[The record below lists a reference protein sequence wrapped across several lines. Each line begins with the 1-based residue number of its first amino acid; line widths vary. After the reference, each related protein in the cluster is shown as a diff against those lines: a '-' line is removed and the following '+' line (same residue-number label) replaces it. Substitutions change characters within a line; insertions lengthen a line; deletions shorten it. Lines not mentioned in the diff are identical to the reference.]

1 MRVLVTGAAGFV
13 GSRLSLALL
22 ARGDSVVG
30 VDNLN
35 EYYALEHKERHLA
48 DLLPH
53 SQFSFVRADLSNPEL
68 LRYLL
73 EHHRPEAIAHLGA
86 MAAVRYSVQHPLKYT
101 EVNVTG
107 TVNLLDGARHIGNPR
122 VVISSTGSVY
132 GRDTPVPFKE
142 TACATQPLAPY
153 PASKRAMEL
162 FAHTYAYLWQLPTT
176 VVRFFN
182 VYGPHGR
189 PDMMPWQWTQKI
201 LKGEALTLFNA
212 GHMKRDWTYIDDIV
226 DGLVRALDRPQ
237 PFEIINLGCGNP
249 VENLHFVRV
258 LEGLLGRQAIIE
270 DVPCPPSEPLE
281 TFADISK
288 AACCWGT
295 SRKCK
300 SKKACAAS
308 SNGCVPRR
316 LLFRPSALTHADV

>member
-1 MRVLVTGAAGFV
+1 MKVLVTGAAGFV

-22 ARGDSVVG
+22 MRGDTVVG

-35 EYYALEHKERHLA
+35 EYYALSHKERHLA

-53 SQFSFVRADLSNPEL
+53 PQFSFVRADLSNPEL

-73 EHHRPEAIAHLGA
+73 EHHRPDAIAHLGA

-107 TVNLLDGARHIGNPR
+107 TVNLLDAARHIGNPR

-162 FAHTYAYLWQLPTT
+162 FAHYLRLS
-176 VVRFFN
+176 V
-182 VYGPHGR
+182 
-189 PDMMPWQWTQKI
+189 
-201 LKGEALTLFNA
+201 AL
-212 GHMKRDWTYIDDIV
+212 
-226 DGLVRALDRPQ
+226 
-237 PFEIINLGCGNP
+237 
-249 VENLHFVRV
+249 
-258 LEGLLGRQAIIE
+258 
-270 DVPCPPSEPLE
+270 
-281 TFADISK
+281 AD
-288 AACCWGT
+288 
-295 SRKCK
+295 
-300 SKKACAAS
+300 
-308 SNGCVPRR
+308 NGCALLQRLRTAWPPRHDAVAVDAKNLER
-316 LLFRPSALTHADV
+316 RDADAF

>member
-1 MRVLVTGAAGFV
+1 MAG
-13 GSRLSLALL
+13 
-22 ARGDSVVG
+22 
-30 VDNLN
+30 
-35 EYYALEHKERHLA
+35 
-48 DLLPH
+48 
-53 SQFSFVRADLSNPEL
+53 
-68 LRYLL
+68 
-73 EHHRPEAIAHLGA
+73 
-86 MAAVRYSVQHPLKYT
+86 VRYSVQHPLKYT

-107 TVNLLDGARHIGNPR
+107 TVNLLDAARHIGNPR

-142 TACATQPLAPY
+142 TACAMQPLAPY

-162 FAHTYAYLWQLPTT
+162 FAHTYAYLWHLPTT

-201 LKGEALTLFNA
+201 LKGETLTLFNA

-226 DGLVRALDRPQ
+226 DGLLRALDRPQ
-237 PFEIINLGCGNP
+237 EFEIINLGCGNP

-258 LEGLLGRQAIIE
+258 LEGLLERQAIIE

-281 TFADISK
+281 TFADITK
-288 AACCWGT
+288 A
-295 SRKCK
+295 
-300 SKKACAAS
+300 
-308 SNGCVPRR
+308 R
-316 LLFRPSALTHADV
+316 LLLGYEPQVQVEEGLRRFVDWMRAEKII